1 MKIPKKFKI
10 GRRVF
15 TIHQPKKLLDPPA
28 FGRAMLISK
37 EIHVAQEYPRSK
49 HLRSDKDRF
58 DTLWHEVVHA
68 ILHDMGGTK
77 YKDEVFVDKLAKRI
91 AGVINTVEF

>member
-1 MKIPKKFKI
+1 MKIPTRFKI

-15 TIHQPKKLLDPPA
+15 TVHQPRKLLDPPA

-49 HLRSDKDRF
+49 FPRKDKDRF
-58 DTLWHEVVHA
+58 HTFWHEVMHA
-68 ILHDMGGTK
+68 ILHDMGSTS
-77 YKDEVFVDKLAKRI
+77 YKDEVFVDQLAKRI
-91 AGVINTVEF
+91 AGVIHTVEF